1 MSKIWAAEQQNS
13 IIRPCAY
20 VDENRK
26 TGAQVLTQ
34 KQKNMKAKLIAPIAC
49 AHGSI
54 VPGYY
59 TRMMYGKQIVQRCP
73 RRNRPPT
80 AKQISARAKFAE
92 NMSGNKWR
100 DHESGNRMVT
110 EW

>member
-20 VDENRK
+20 VDETRK

-34 KQKNMKAKLIAPIAC
+34 KQNNMKAKLIAPIAC

-59 TRMMYGKQIVQRCP
+59 TRMMYGKQIIQRCP